1 MNEQP
6 TRKKQIAKDKYLDP
20 DAHRHSISLFYLP
33 GRPVVPAAISFL
45 VFGLAGIGPLLLG
58 QEGKAMLLFGI
69 EWLVVFPVGFLS
81 GLLPVLLLLFHAAV
95 AVDTWMIA
103 QRLQVGQKV
112 RKWEWWWQ

>member
-6 TRKKQIAKDKYLDP
+6 ARKQDAKDKYLDP
-20 DAHRHSISLFYLP
+20 GAHRHTI
-33 GRPVVPAAISFL
+33 
-45 VFGLAGIGPLLLG
+45 FGV
-58 QEGKAMLLFGI
+58 

-81 GLLPVLLLLFHAAV
+81 GLLPALLLLFHAAV

-112 RKWEWWWQ
+112 RKWEWCWQ